1 MRCVWGVLPNFA
13 VWDPGVRR
21 LGPALRIGPNVVLPS
36 GVSILSKS
44 SRSPCTFTGRR
55 PETEITETLSLGSVI
70 SMAASSQ
77 AASIRIA
84 ALTQAAVGIR
94 YPNMGLVRSLG
105 HEADSAGQSRCG
117 PGSRLEAAE
126 TTLVEWVMS
135 GRTTM
140 VGRLDG
146 RRGLG
151 RTQEQIALPR
161 ATFGRRWPPSRNN
174 LAPCRNRAPLFL
186 AD

>member
-55 PETEITETLSLGSVI
+55 PETEIAETLSLGSVI

-94 YPNMGLVRSLG
+94 NPNMGLVRSLG

-117 PGSRLEAAE
+117 PGSRLEARRAQLQLGGGVKGTESVITVTHAQE
-126 TTLVEWVMS
+126 T
-135 GRTTM
+135 
-140 VGRLDG
+140 
-146 RRGLG
+146 
-151 RTQEQIALPR
+151 
-161 ATFGRRWPPSRNN
+161 N
-174 LAPCRNRAPLFL
+174 LAWALIDAAKPHMNIGERNYAVVTVGAGDTFP
-186 AD
+186 AIC